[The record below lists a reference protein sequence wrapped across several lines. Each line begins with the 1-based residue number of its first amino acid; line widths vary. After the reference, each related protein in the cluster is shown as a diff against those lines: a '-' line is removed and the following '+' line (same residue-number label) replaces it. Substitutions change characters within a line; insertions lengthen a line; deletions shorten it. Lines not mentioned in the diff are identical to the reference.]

1 MHHAVDAAPM
11 RLLVVE
17 DEALVAM
24 EIETILE
31 SLGYDVIG
39 VADTLADALAL
50 REAGQPMLALV
61 DMQLANGESGLEI
74 AAALRAHGTHS
85 LFVTGNCPGD
95 AGVDLAIGCLHK
107 PFNDRGL
114 MNAVDAARAVMLGK
128 LPGEVS
134 GSFHLY

>member
-31 SLGYDVIG
+31 SLGYDVVG

-50 REAGQPMLALV
+50 HEAGQPTLALV
-61 DMQLANGESGLEI
+61 DMQLANGESGLAV
-74 AAALRAHGTHS
+74 AAALRARGTHS
-85 LFVTGNCPGD
+85 LLVTGNCPGD
-95 AGVDLAIGCLHK
+95 AGVDVAIGCLHK

-114 MNAVDAARAVMLGK
+114 MNAVDAARAVIAGQV
-128 LPGEVS
+128 PGDVA